1 MLRYPDCSTSETP
14 SEVPM
19 MYEVL
24 IPTTVATVL
33 LPLDFWSA
41 AEIVLWVALATVFWE
56 LRDAVLGG
64 HEHYDA
70 SLQP

>member
-1 MLRYPDCSTSETP
+1 
-14 SEVPM
+14 M

-56 LRDAVLGG
+56 LRHAVLGG
-64 HEHYDA
+64 HEFNKRVA
-70 SLQP
+70 ATR

>member
-1 MLRYPDCSTSETP
+1 
-14 SEVPM
+14 M

-41 AEIVLWVALATVFWE
+41 AEIVLWVAWVTGFWE
-56 LRDAVLGG
+56 LRDGVPGDYELTN
-64 HEHYDA
+64 A
-70 SLQP
+70 SFHALTIESI

>member
-1 MLRYPDCSTSETP
+1 
-14 SEVPM
+14 M

-41 AEIVLWVALATVFWE
+41 AEIVLWVAWVTGFWE
-56 LRDAVLGG
+56 LRDGVLSD
-64 HEHYDA
+64 Y
-70 SLQP
+70 

>member
-1 MLRYPDCSTSETP
+1 
-14 SEVPM
+14 M

-41 AEIVLWVALATVFWE
+41 AEMVLWVAFEAIGFWE

-64 HEHYDA
+64 PEHFDA
-70 SLQP
+70 SLLNSSLTIDSIFHP